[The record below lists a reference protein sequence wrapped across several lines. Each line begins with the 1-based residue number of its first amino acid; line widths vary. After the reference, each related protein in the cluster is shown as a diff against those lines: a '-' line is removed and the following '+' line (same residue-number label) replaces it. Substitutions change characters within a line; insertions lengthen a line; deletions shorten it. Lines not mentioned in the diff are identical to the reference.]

1 MQDKRLIRIATAL
14 LGLRSNTPFPVRIF
28 ANDQV
33 SIEPVA
39 VDELLSVLSSHMTL
53 DRLRSLSREFQDV
66 DWAIEQAAVTTIRD
80 LACNGLHCGVTRNLS
95 GVADDRF
102 ALANT
107 PAGETTRS
115 SPVSLTGR

>member
-1 MQDKRLIRIATAL
+1 MQDKRLIRIAPAL

-66 DWAIEQAAVTTIRD
+66 DWAIEQAAVTPDFHKGAGVPIGTVLRSRGVLFPQAIGNDINCGMR
-80 LACNGLHCGVTRNLS
+80 LHATNL
-95 GVADDRF
+95 D
-102 ALANT
+102 
-107 PAGETTRS
+107 AGE
-115 SPVSLTGR
+115 